1 MVSSWLG
8 ELDRTPSTS
17 SLAETDVEEMSP
29 YSRVRPNDTVL
40 LGPDSL
46 NAFLPVAIKSI
57 QRKRVNVD
65 YAEAGQSVSFALKR
79 VKKTG
84 VRKGM
89 VLLGQTSVPPVPVRR
104 FEGAALVLYH
114 NTLITERYQA
124 MLHSGTIRQTIQVE
138 GIVGKASVRT
148 GDRATIRF
156 RFIKNSEYLVSS
168 SKSLSSKVAAD
179 VVFFCVSQKVGD
191 RFLFREGRCKVCS
204 PSYFSAYS
212 IVDVSIDVHRLS
224 ASLPS
229 CYPT

>member
-8 ELDRTPSTS
+8 EL
-17 SLAETDVEEMSP
+17 SLSFSIHHARISGADLESLD
-29 YSRVRPNDTVL
+29 SRVRPNDTVL

-46 NAFLPVAIKSI
+46 NAFIPVAIKSI

-89 VLLGQTSVPPVPVRR
+89 VLLGQTAVPPVPVRR

-156 RFIKNSEYLVSS
+156 RFIKNSEYLVSPS
-168 SKSLSSKVAAD
+168 ICLASEAVIDAVLS
-179 VVFFCVSQKVGD
+179 
-191 RFLFREGRCKVCS
+191 
-204 PSYFSAYS
+204 
-212 IVDVSIDVHRLS
+212 
-224 ASLPS
+224 
-229 CYPT
+229 